1 MYGFGEKS
9 SYARIKVIKTV
20 ADDLDAQ
27 FGPRHE
33 RFEEL
38 DAPLANFLPMLLV
51 VTLYMFSAQTGEHK
65 SVIRK
70 RRARALCYV

>member
-9 SYARIKVIKTV
+9 GYARIKVSKTV

-33 RFEEL
+33 RFKEL
-38 DAPLANFLPMLLV
+38 HAPLANPLLTLV
-51 VTLYMFSAQTGEHK
+51 VVTPQ
-65 SVIRK
+65 IRV
-70 RRARALCYV
+70 LGSDT